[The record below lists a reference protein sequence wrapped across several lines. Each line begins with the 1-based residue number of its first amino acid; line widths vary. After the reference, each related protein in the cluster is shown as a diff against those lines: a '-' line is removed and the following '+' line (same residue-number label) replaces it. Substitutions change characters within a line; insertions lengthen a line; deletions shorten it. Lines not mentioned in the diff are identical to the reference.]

1 MKKESIAQ
9 VSTFPGW
16 IIGVSC
22 SEAQVYRCWIITP
35 DLQVFSDGE
44 FYETSSAAM
53 ASGRYFVE
61 RNTGRF

>member
-22 SEAQVYRCWIITP
+22 SEALVYRCWIIAP
-35 DLQVFSDGE
+35 DLQVYSDGE
-44 FYETSSAAM
+44 FYETCSAAM
-53 ASGRYFVE
+53 AFGRQFVE
-61 RNTGRF
+61 RNLGRF